1 MRQLNTLL
9 IILLASL
16 ITACNTQDT
25 SSIPLAKDYK
35 RIDADWL
42 TQDEAILRHLTVS
55 NIEYLLR
62 IDLTKSAK
70 YTGFVEIRFDYK
82 PSSFPLTVDFVGGEA
97 EQIAVN
103 NTPIAI
109 DYNGNFINIA
119 SQYLDEGRN
128 TVKIQY
134 SHTYSDNGSGLY
146 RYKDPTDDLTY
157 LYTHFEPYDANKL
170 FPSFDQPNL
179 RATYELKVVA
189 PKEWTVVSSVRE
201 SQTIIDGPYKRWK
214 FPKSPNFSTY
224 IFPLH
229 AGPWHIW
236 EGKAKKTPIRLMTR
250 QSLSDIIDVREWF
263 RITQQGFKF
272 YEEYFDSPYPFSK
285 YDQLLVPDFNIG
297 GMENVGAVTFT
308 ENYIPRGSTTKAQKR
323 RVANTILHELSHM
336 WFGDLV
342 TIDWW
347 NVLWLKESFA
357 SYMAPL
363 ALSEATEYKDAWRAF
378 YSRTKQS
385 AYQADQRVTTHPIE
399 MLVTDTKSGDASF
412 DSITYN
418 KGASVLQQLSHYL
431 GKDTFRDG
439 IRNYLKEHKYKAA
452 KLTDFFDSMKKT
464 SGKNLQNWTYNWI
477 NLAGVNSLLSDYE
490 CNDGKISDFK
500 LLQTAPEENSYL
512 RTQKLQVGLYQKNT
526 QDEIVS
532 TKIQPVLIKGAVTRV
547 KELIGESCPL
557 LVYPNHSDWG
567 YIKVELDKKSLLMLP
582 KNINSV
588 KNDLLR
594 SMFWQSMWDMVLD
607 IKMPLTDYLELLLI
621 NISLETDTEILNQLL
636 SNISQAQ
643 KWISS
648 SESVNTQAKLHLENL
663 ELLILQEVQITTD
676 GSDLQK
682 IWFQYFIDIAQTAR
696 SQNHLSNWLQDNVFP
711 LVLNDNQ
718 DMRWDAIISLSA
730 AGHPGAEQL
739 LAIELSRDTSDK
751 GAMMAIAANASL
763 PNLEIKQYW
772 LDELMRNEERQ
783 TAAKLK
789 QAMSYLFPA
798 GQSNFQKAFAEQ
810 ILNDLHYL
818 DSHRG
823 QVLIETLVDTILP
836 SLCSK
841 DSVELLA
848 QSKNNMLNLGLIA
861 QKGIKIS
868 HQEDARC
875 VAINELLETNAS

>member
-1 MRQLNTLL
+1 MRLINTLI
-9 IILLASL
+9 IILLTTF
-16 ITACNTQDT
+16 ITACNSQDD
-25 SSIPLAKDYK
+25 SSIPLAKDYQ
-35 RIDADWL
+35 RLDADWL
-42 TQDEAILRHLTVS
+42 THDEAILRHLTVS

-62 IDLTKSAK
+62 VDLTKSTK

-82 PSSFPLTVDFVGGEA
+82 PSSFPLTVDFVAGEA
-97 EQIAVN
+97 ERILVN

-109 DYNGNFINIA
+109 DYNGNFINIQ
-119 SQYLDEGRN
+119 SQHLDEGRN

-134 SHTYSDNGSGLY
+134 SHAYSDNGSGLY
-146 RYKDPTDDLTY
+146 RYKDPSDGLTY

-201 SQTIIDGPYKRWK
+201 SETIIDGPYKRWI

-250 QSLSDIIDVREWF
+250 KSLSNIIDVREWF
-263 RITQQGFKF
+263 KITQQGFKF

-308 ENYIPRGSTTKAQKR
+308 EDYIPRGSTTKAQKR
-323 RVANTILHELSHM
+323 RIANTILHELSHM

-363 ALSEATEYKDAWRAF
+363 ALSEATEYKGAWRAF
-378 YSRTKQS
+378 YSRTKQG
-385 AYQADQRVTTHPIE
+385 AYEADQRVTTHPIE
-399 MLVTDTKSGDASF
+399 MQVTDTKSGDASF

-418 KGASVLQQLSHYL
+418 KGASVLLQLSHYL

-439 IRNYLKEHKYKAA
+439 IRNYLSEHKNKAA
-452 KLTDFFDSMKKT
+452 KLTDFFDSMKKA
-464 SGKNLQNWTYNWI
+464 SGQNLQNWTYNWI
-477 NLAGVNSLLSDYE
+477 NLAGVNTLLTDYQCSD
-490 CNDGKISDFK
+490 GLITDFK
-500 LLQTAPEENSYL
+500 LLQTAPEENPYL
-512 RTQKLQVGLYQKNT
+512 RTHKLQIGLYQKNA
-526 QDEIVS
+526 QDEIVA
-532 TKIQPVLIKGAVTRV
+532 TKIQPVKIKGAVTTV
-547 KELIGESCPL
+547 SELIGESCPL
-557 LVYPNHSDWG
+557 LVYPNHGDWG
-567 YIKVELDKKSLLMLP
+567 YIKIELDKKSLLILP

-588 KNDLLR
+588 KDGLLR

-607 IKMPLTDYLELLLI
+607 VKMPLTDYLELVLI
-621 NISLETDTEILNQLL
+621 NISLETDAEILSQLL
-636 SNISQAQ
+636 LNITQAQ
-643 KWISS
+643 SWVNSS
-648 SESVNTQAKLHLENL
+648 PSINSKAKLNL
-663 ELLILQEVQITTD
+663 EQFELLALQEIQIAKD

-682 IWFQYFIDIAQTAR
+682 IWFQYFIYIAHTSGAK
-696 SQNHLSNWLQDNVFP
+696 NHLSNWLQGNVFP
-711 LVLNDNQ
+711 IALNDNQ
-718 DMRWDAIISLSA
+718 DMRWNAIISLSA

-751 GAMMAIAANASL
+751 GAMMAIAANASQ

-789 QAMSYLFPA
+789 QAMTYLFPS
-798 GQSNFQKAFAEQ
+798 GQSNLQKPFAEK
-810 ILNDLHYL
+810 ILSDLHYL

-823 QVLIETLVDTILP
+823 QVLIETLVETILP

-848 QSKNNMLNLGLIA
+848 KSKENMLNLGLIA

-875 VAINELLETNAS
+875 VAINELLETNLK